1 MSGKGEKRIL
11 DSFMSQTNGGG
22 SAEAVAGFDLR
33 RALTA
38 GFRTRR
44 MSGPTIL
51 AARPD
56 GGYFSDGEPSGDAVV
71 AVSTPK
77 PENVIGVDNRV
88 RITETVA
95 TPWRCICQLEVEY
108 DTGPVGLGTGFLI
121 GKRAVITA
129 AHVLVD
135 TDFARGR
142 VRRATQ
148 VRVIPGRNGAVAP
161 YGYVVSDKFYVPDPW
176 TSPLDDETAAARSD
190 YAAIILPEDDM
201 EGECYGER
209 IGFFGLEVLDNFRD
223 EDRNFLLVNNA
234 GYPLTPN
241 RPYGTLWYNAGRIH
255 AVDDHFMAYMI
266 DTEGGQSGSPIYYFD
281 AAKQQRRVVGIHTTG
296 DFVNRGLKITDE
308 IFDTVKNWAGR

>member
-1 MSGKGEKRIL
+1 MPGKSQKRIL
-11 DSFMSQTNGGG
+11 DSFMAQTNGGG
-22 SAEAVAGFDLR
+22 SAEAVPGFDLR
-33 RALTA
+33 RALTS
-38 GFRTRR
+38 GFATRR
-44 MSGPTIL
+44 MAGPTIL

-56 GGYFSDGEPSGDAVV
+56 GGYFSDSAPSGDAVV

-77 PENVIGVDNRV
+77 PENVIGVDNRI

-95 TPWRCICQLEVEY
+95 TPWRCICQLEIEY
-108 DTGPVGLGTGFLI
+108 DSGPVGLGTGFLI
-121 GKRAVITA
+121 GKRAVATA

-135 TDFARGR
+135 TDFARRR
-142 VRRATQ
+142 VRRAKQ

-161 YGYVVSDKFYVPDPW
+161 YGYVVSDKFERPDEW
-176 TSPLDDETAAARSD
+176 ESPLDDEAAAARSD
-190 YAAIILPEDDM
+190 YAVIILPEEDLQ
-201 EGECYGER
+201 GGGYGER

-255 AVDDHFMAYMI
+255 GVDDHFVEYMI

-281 AAKQQRRVVGIHTTG
+281 APTQQRRVIGIHTTG
-296 DFVNRGLKITDE
+296 DFVNRGLKVTDK
-308 IFDTVKNWAGR
+308 IFDTIKGWAGR